1 MTKALLIA
9 LPISAALWWLV
20 YVLVDMGVRAL

>member
-9 LPISAALWWLV
+9 LPISAGLWWLV
-20 YVLVDMGVRAL
+20 YLLVDMGVRAL